1 MGSIRHLKRRGDR
14 GSYGGSRRRGP
25 GNLLE
30 AVAAM
35 RGQSFLEVVQAMS
48 VGSEDQ
54 TRLPSPDAPSVP
66 WEQLL
71 QVLEQ
76 LPTITELGNRPSRVR
91 ARLKTAEAMDL
102 LAFTCDPLV
111 GARNTLGALLFPWE
125 DPTNRQ
131 LFPFALMGLR
141 GRTCAVTLDDY
152 EALMEEG
159 GRHVFSFTIIQADLE
174 PWSSAIES

>member
-14 GSYGGSRRRGP
+14 GSYGGSRQRGP
-25 GNLLE
+25 ANLLE

-35 RGQSFLEVVQAMS
+35 RGQSLLEVVEAMA
-48 VGSEDQ
+48 VGSEAQ
-54 TRLPSPDAPSVP
+54 TRLPSPDAPTVP
-66 WEQLL
+66 WGQLV

-76 LPTITELGNRPSRVR
+76 LPTITELRSRPSRVR

-125 DPTNRQ
+125 DPENRQ
-131 LFPFALMGLR
+131 AFPFALMGLH

-152 EALMEEG
+152 EALVEDG
-159 GRHVFSFTIIQADLE
+159 GRYVFSFTIIQAELE
-174 PWSSAIES
+174 SWSSAVES